1 MRRSVFFGSLILCLL
16 VLPAYLEA
24 KKFDLDDLRIRA
36 EVQLDGRLRVVE
48 DITYDFDGRFRYA
61 FRTIPLKPGESIS
74 EIRVVEDSH
83 PLVASS
89 SEEPGTY
96 QVSRS
101 SSGVK
106 IRWNFRARN
115 EKRTFRL
122 DYTVTGAVRKHLDA
136 AELWWAF
143 VGPGWSRPF
152 RHIEAR
158 IEFASAISP
167 SDLETRAWWRGSRP
181 TRSLDPGDGTV
192 RGVVENHPRRSSWEV
207 RMVFSPLLVPDLAQT
222 SGVTA
227 LDQIVAETSGWE
239 LELQERLRRENE
251 EREERARLAALLFP
265 WMAALGLLG
274 LGIWFLFYVQYG
286 RAPEVSFSPVPGE
299 VPSDHSPVFAEY
311 ILHGRVGA
319 RSIVTVLV
327 DLASRSHLTIREEK
341 IRKDGWFGSKEKLDY
356 SFVVKPGELEDLKDF
371 ERDLLRFC
379 LQQTGQA
386 GEFKMSHLVK
396 AAKKNKSTFHKWFRD
411 WVKQVKR
418 RGKELGIYEDWP
430 GGVIAMNLI
439 AGLLL
444 AIAGGIV
451 CAISGS
457 PAGVP
462 AIIGGGL
469 QAALTATLRRRTA
482 TGQKWYLI
490 WKNLKS
496 FIRSRLA
503 STRVDSFEWENV
515 DRVVVAATA
524 LGLNKEL
531 DRLSLLQGGQ
541 TAVVPWFVAADGSGS
556 PTLTGLGSMV
566 RSISP
571 SMSSSSGVSS
581 GGGASSGA
589 SGGGGGGAG

>member
-1 MRRSVFFGSLILCLL
+1 MRKGVFFGSLILCL
-16 VLPAYLEA
+16 VLLSPYLAA

-36 EVQLDGRLRVVE
+36 EVQPDGRLRVVE
-48 DITYDFDGRFRYA
+48 AITFDFDGRFRYA
-61 FRTIPLKPGESIS
+61 FRIIPLKPGESIS
-74 EIRVVEDSH
+74 EIRVVDGMHSLIESF
-83 PLVASS
+83 SG
-89 SEEPGTY
+89 EPGTF
-96 QVSRS
+96 QVRRS
-101 SSGVK
+101 GSAVE

-122 DYTVTGAVRKHLDA
+122 DFTVNGAVRKHLDT
-136 AELWWAF
+136 AELWWVF

-158 IEFASAISP
+158 IEFASVVSHTDP
-167 SDLETRAWWRGSRP
+167 ETRAWWRGPRP
-181 TRSLDPGDGTV
+181 TRSLAPGDGSV
-192 RGVVENHPRRSSWEV
+192 GGVVENHPRRSSWEV

-222 SGVTA
+222 SGVAA

-239 LELQERLRRENE
+239 LELQERIRRENE
-251 EREERARLAALLFP
+251 KREERARLAAQLFP

-299 VPSDHSPVFAEY
+299 IPGDHSPVFAEY

-327 DLASRSHLTIREEK
+327 DLASRGHLTISEEK
-341 IRKDGWFGSKEKLDY
+341 VRKDGWFGSKEQLDY
-356 SFVVKPGELEDLKDF
+356 SFVVKPGEHNKLKDF

-379 LQQTGQA
+379 LRQTGQA

-396 AAKKNKSTFHKWFRD
+396 SARKNRSTFHKWFRN
-411 WVKQVKR
+411 WVKQVKQ
-418 RGKELGIYEDWP
+418 RGKELGIYEGWS
-430 GGVIAMNLI
+430 GGVIAMNLGV
-439 AGLLL
+439 GLSL
-444 AIAGGIV
+444 ALAGGIV

-469 QAALTATLRRRTA
+469 QALLTVTLRRRSS

-496 FIRSRLA
+496 FIRSRALA
-503 STRVDSFEWENV
+503 TRVDSFDWKNV
-515 DRVVVAATA
+515 DRVIVAATA

-531 DRLSLLQGGQ
+531 DRLSRLEGGQ
-541 TAVVPWFVAADGSGS
+541 TAVVPWFVAAHGSGS
-556 PTLTGLGSMV
+556 ATPTGLGSMV
-566 RSISP
+566 QSISA

>member
-1 MRRSVFFGSLILCLL
+1 MRRKDFFGSLILCLL
-16 VLPAYLEA
+16 VLPSYLAA
-24 KKFDLDDLRIRA
+24 KKYDLDDLRIRA
-36 EVQLDGRLRVVE
+36 EVQTDGRLRVVE
-48 DITYDFDGRFRYA
+48 AITYDFDGRFRYA
-61 FRTIPLKPGESIS
+61 FRTIRLKPGESIS
-74 EIRVVEDSH
+74 QIRVLEDSH
-83 PLVASS
+83 SLVASS
-89 SEEPGTY
+89 SGEPGTY
-96 QVSRS
+96 HVSRS
-101 SSGVK
+101 GSGVK

-122 DYTVTGAVRKHLDA
+122 DYTVNGAVRKHLDA
-136 AELWWAF
+136 AELWWTL

-167 SDLETRAWWRGSRP
+167 SDLEPRAWWLGSRP
-181 TRSLDPGDGTV
+181 THSLDPGDGSV
-192 RGVVENHPRRSSWEV
+192 RGVVENHPRKSSWEV

-222 SGVTA
+222 SGVAA

-239 LELQERLRRENE
+239 LELQERIRRENE
-251 EREERARLAALLFP
+251 EREERARMAALLLP

-274 LGIWFLFYVQYG
+274 MGIWFLFYVQYG

-299 VPSDHSPVFAEY
+299 IPGDHSPVFAEY
-311 ILHGRVGA
+311 ILHGRVGP

-327 DLASRSHLTIREEK
+327 DLASRGHLTIHEEK
-341 IRKDGWFGSKEKLDY
+341 IRKEGWFGSKEKLDF
-356 SFVVKPGELEDLKDF
+356 SFVVNPGEPYDLKDF

-396 AAKKNKSTFHKWFRD
+396 AARKNKSTFHKWFRD
-411 WVKQVKR
+411 WVKEVKR

-439 AGLLL
+439 TGLLL

-451 CAISGS
+451 CAISES

-462 AIIGGGL
+462 AIIGGAL

-482 TGQKWYLI
+482 TGQKWYLT

-496 FIRSRLA
+496 FIRSRALA
-503 STRVDSFEWENV
+503 TRVDSFDWDNV

-541 TAVVPWFVAADGSGS
+541 TAVVPWFVAGDGSGS
-556 PTLTGLGSMV
+556 GSPTGLGSMV
-566 RSISP
+566 QSIST
-571 SMSSSSGVSS
+571 SMSSSFGVSS